1 MGESSGGYG
10 PLGHGAPVGRR
21 GAHGAGSA
29 DGGCHDAPYYR
40 TRGVTRGMRKG
51 ESELGVEN
59 SAIASWRLLKN
70 KSLSLSVHFYIVL
83 PATLTCANAPAGPM
97 SNLPRLSRTR
107 ACARRGSAN
116 SAMKVAG

>member
-83 PATLTCANAPAGPM
+83 PATLN
-97 SNLPRLSRTR
+97 SLLSHRKDPHGCLISLQRHFQNIR
-107 ACARRGSAN
+107 A
-116 SAMKVAG
+116 